1 MSDKKLKVGEL
12 IAKLQK
18 FDPEGEIEVA
28 VNTNTQRYP
37 SAYVPIISADFVSQ
51 QQFRVGSQS
60 DSRLKSICRISVWL
74 HEGQSISSRKVG

>member
-60 DSRLKSICRISVWL
+60 GFPSQVYMP
-74 HEGQSISSRKVG
+74 HFGVVA